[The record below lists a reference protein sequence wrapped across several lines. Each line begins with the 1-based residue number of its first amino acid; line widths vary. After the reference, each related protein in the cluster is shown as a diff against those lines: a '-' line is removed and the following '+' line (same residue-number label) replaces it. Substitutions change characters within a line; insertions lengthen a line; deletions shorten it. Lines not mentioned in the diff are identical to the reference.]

1 MIQTL
6 AAVALVLSIP
16 MLVVQSDELRRSDET
31 LTRQVLRFAGTGE
44 RSLAIRNIDG
54 SIRVE
59 GMSGGDV
66 QVEVRRLI
74 RADSD
79 ASLRRGAEAVT
90 LATIDGRPDV
100 ALEVREDGEA
110 QCGITTG
117 TRRLTQRNRSYRV
130 QYDLNVRVPEGVRL
144 SLCTINGAEI
154 EVRNT
159 SGDFAVNNVNGR
171 IRLIG
176 VRGSGDAETV
186 NGPVEAEL
194 LQVPRRD
201 LRFKTVNGD
210 VAVTWPRDLSADLRM
225 KTMNGAVFTDF
236 DVQTL
241 PAVVPVEGQ
250 RRDGRFVYR
259 SSNLTS
265 VRVGRGGP
273 QVTLESLNGDIRVL
287 RAQR

>member
-1 MIQTL
+1 M
-6 AAVALVLSIP
+6 
-16 MLVVQSDELRRSDET
+16 
-31 LTRQVLRFAGTGE
+31 
-44 RSLAIRNIDG
+44 
-54 SIRVE
+54 
-59 GMSGGDV
+59 
-66 QVEVRRLI
+66 
-74 RADSD
+74 
-79 ASLRRGAEAVT
+79 
-90 LATIDGRPDV
+90 
-100 ALEVREDGEA
+100 REDGEA

-144 SLCTINGAEI
+144 SLCTINGGEI

-241 PAVVPVEGQ
+241 PAVERRLTGKEADRVAEGLQHALGVITGRKRFADTGLAFGEQTRQQQRGLHLCARHRRHVVDATQPPSTKNMQ
-250 RRDGRFVYR
+250 RRMAVFRIDPTKIPTEDPCSGERPRGADEDGGGG
-259 SSNLTS
+259 
-265 VRVGRGGP
+265 VGRGF
-273 QVTLESLNGDIRVL
+273 VL
-287 RAQR
+287 S